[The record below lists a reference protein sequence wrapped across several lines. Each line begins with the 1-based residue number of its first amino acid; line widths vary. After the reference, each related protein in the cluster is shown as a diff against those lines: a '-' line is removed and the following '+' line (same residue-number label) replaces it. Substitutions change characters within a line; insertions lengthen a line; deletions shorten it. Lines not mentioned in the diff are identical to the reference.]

1 MKKITKNLTYVA
13 VASAIAIVP
22 SLSSLSAMALTQDE
36 TVYAKLQN
44 DGSAKYVSV
53 TKHLINDL
61 KENELFDES
70 ILSELENL
78 NGFETFS
85 QNDQTIKWNA
95 DGKDIYYRGTTEKE
109 LPVQLQATY
118 YLNGEERPLSE
129 ILGKSGQIE
138 IRLQYT
144 NLSKVGNMYTPFVVA
159 VATTLDETKVSNVKV
174 TNGRAVNNGRTTAIA
189 AVAAPGLYESLG
201 IAELKDA
208 DTITISYETEKFELG
223 DIYSIVTPKLLD
235 SADLKTFTELDDL
248 YASSNKLAVSSKQ
261 LVEGTNSLKNGI
273 NELKNGVLRVKQKL
287 QKAETKLDSNTL
299 NKIKTA
305 ASTVAEKQAEAQRG
319 VISANIKTQIESN
332 ENLMNALRLQA
343 AEMCSAQIGG
353 ATCPEANVQT
363 IQTQLTQG
371 VEASMVE
378 SSMTLAKTTAKQTAA
393 ATAENVAVQVAETVQ
408 KTMISAASGAL
419 DTILGGVNK
428 LAQGANELNNGMV
441 QFDHEGIQTLNN
453 FVNSKVKVTA
463 NKVEQLVHLAEQY
476 DNFAGIAKGAT
487 GTTKFVLMIEGQKVI
502 AKI

>member
-1 MKKITKNLTYVA
+1 MKKISKNLTYLAMAGA
-13 VASAIAIVP
+13 VAIVP
-22 SLSSLSAMALTQDE
+22 CLPGLSAAAMSQDE

-44 DGSAKYVSV
+44 DGSAKYISV

-78 NGFETFS
+78 NGFENFT
-85 QNDQTIKWNA
+85 QDNGMIKWDAN
-95 DGKDIYYRGTTEKE
+95 GKDIYYRGTTEKE

-118 YLNGEERPLSE
+118 YLNGEEKPLSE
-129 ILGKSGQIE
+129 ILGKGGQIE

-159 VATTLDETKVSNVKV
+159 IATTLDETKVSNVKV
-174 TNGRAVNNGRTTAIA
+174 ANGRAVNNGRTIAIA

-201 IAELKDA
+201 IADLKDT
-208 DTITISYETEKFELG
+208 DTVTISYETKKFELG

-261 LVEGTNSLKNGI
+261 LVEGTNSLKSGI
-273 NELKNGVLRVKQKL
+273 NELKNGILQAKQKL
-287 QKAETKLDSNTL
+287 QKAEAKLDSDTL
-299 NKIKTA
+299 NKIKTT
-305 ASTVAEKQAEAQRG
+305 ASTAAEKQAEAQRG

-332 ENLMNALRLQA
+332 EILMNALRLQA

-353 ATCPEANVQT
+353 ATCPEANLQA
-363 IQTQLTQG
+363 IQTQLMQG

-408 KTMISAASGAL
+408 KTMLPAVSGAL
-419 DTILGGVNK
+419 DTILAGVNK
-428 LAQGANELNNGMV
+428 LTQGANELNNGMM
-441 QFDHEGIQTLNN
+441 QFDREGIQTLNN
-453 FVNSKVKVTA
+453 FVNGKVRVTA
-463 NKVEQLVHLAEQY
+463 NKVEQLVRLAEQY
-476 DNFAGIAKGAT
+476 DNFAGITKGAT
-487 GTTKFVLMIEGQKVI
+487 GTTKFVLMIEGQK
-502 AKI
+502 

>member
-1 MKKITKNLTYVA
+1 MKKITKSLTYLA
-13 VASAIAIVP
+13 VAGAVAIVP
-22 SLSSLSAMALTQDE
+22 SLSTLSAAALSQDE

-44 DGSAKYVSV
+44 DGSAKYVAV

-61 KENELFDES
+61 KDNELVDES

-78 NGFETFS
+78 NGTESFTK
-85 QNDQTIKWNA
+85 DGATLKWNA
-95 DGKDIYYRGTTEKE
+95 DGKDIYYRGTTEKT
-109 LPVQLQATY
+109 LPVQLKATY
-118 YLNGEERPLSE
+118 FLDGEEKPLSE

-144 NLSKVGNMYTPFVVA
+144 NLSKIDNMYTPFVVA

-174 TNGRAVNNGRTTAIA
+174 TNGRAVNNGRTVAIA
-189 AVAAPGLYESLG
+189 GVAAPGLYESLG
-201 IAELKDA
+201 IEDLRGT
-208 DTITISYETEKFELG
+208 DTVTISYETEKFELG

-235 SADLKTFTELDDL
+235 SVDLKTFTELDDL

-261 LVEGTNSLKNGI
+261 LVDGANTLKSGI
-273 NELKNGVLRVKQKL
+273 NELKVGVTQAKQKL
-287 QKAETKLDSNTL
+287 QSTEIKLDSATL
-299 NKIKTA
+299 AKVKTA
-305 ASTVAEKQAEAQRG
+305 ASAAATKQVETQRG
-319 VISANIKTQIESN
+319 VIAASIKTQVENN
-332 ENLMNALRLQA
+332 EILMNALKLQA

-353 ATCPEANVQT
+353 ATCPEANVKAVQN
-363 IQTQLTQG
+363 QLMQG

-408 KTMISAASGAL
+408 KTMLPAVSEAL

-441 QFDHEGIQTLNN
+441 QFDREGIQALNN
-453 FVNSKVKVTA
+453 FVNGKVKVTA
-463 NKVEQLVHLAEQY
+463 NKVEQLVRLAEQY
-476 DNFAGIAKGAT
+476 DNFAGMAKGAT
-487 GTTKFVLMIEGQKVI
+487 GTTKFVLMIEGQK
-502 AKI
+502 